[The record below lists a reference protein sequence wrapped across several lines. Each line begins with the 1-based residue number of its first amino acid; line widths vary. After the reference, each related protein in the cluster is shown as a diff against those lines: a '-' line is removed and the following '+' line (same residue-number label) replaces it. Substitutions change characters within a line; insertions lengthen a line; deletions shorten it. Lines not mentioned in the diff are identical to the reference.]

1 MPHAR
6 RLIAMAGLTAA
17 HAVAQPCAPGV
28 AQTLVLD
35 AHHEFA
41 HAGRSVAISGDTL
54 AVGVHNDNRLG
65 VGTGSVSLYR
75 LDPAT
80 WQLEHEL
87 MPPRPTVGGWF
98 GYAVA
103 AHAGRVIVGAPFT
116 VIAGQAVGSAHVFA
130 YEPDLGWV
138 HEAELLAPVR
148 SPDDRFGHSVA
159 IHGDTAVVGVPRDDR
174 AGAPDAGSIMIY
186 ERTDAGW
193 SHTQTLLPPS
203 TATAEAGWSVA
214 FDGETIVAG
223 APYDDAAELNHG
235 SAFAF
240 ELEDGQW
247 TLVPNLALDTN
258 QRNTGFGSSVAVLG
272 DRLLIG
278 APDFPI
284 HNSQAKGYVFGF
296 IRTPTRWMFVE
307 EIGFFQLD
315 PDNHFGTSV
324 ALSTDRALIGDSGSG
339 RAWLL
344 EADGFRWANPIPV
357 RPIPEPLR
365 FYGVSAAMSDTHAV
379 IGADRLAG
387 GAYAF
392 GLACAC
398 AADFNSDGLLNF
410 FDLAAYLG
418 AFAARDPATD
428 LAAPNGVFNFFDVA
442 AYIALYN
449 AGCP

>member
-1 MPHAR
+1 MPYAR
-6 RLIAMAGLTAA
+6 RLIALAGLTAGA
-17 HAVAQPCAPGV
+17 AVAQPCAPGV

-41 HAGRSVAISGDTL
+41 HAGRSVAIAGDTL

-80 WQLEHEL
+80 WQLQHEL

-103 AHAGRVIVGAPFT
+103 AHAGRVIVGAPYT

-130 YEPDLGWV
+130 YDPDLGWV

-223 APYDDAAELNHG
+223 APFDDRDYPNAGDAFIYTRDGSDWELFSGLDFSIQPNAASG
-235 SAFAF
+235 
-240 ELEDGQW
+240 W
-247 TLVPNLALDTN
+247 
-258 QRNTGFGSSVAVLG
+258 SVAVLNN
-272 DRLLIG
+272 RVVVG
-278 APDFPI
+278 APDFTYPDTE
-284 HNSQAKGYVFGF
+284 ARGYVRILSGIDGNWSYTGINFN
-296 IRTPTRWMFVE
+296 
-307 EIGFFQLD
+307 D
-315 PDNHFGTSV
+315 YDADNRFGTSL
-324 ALSTDRALIGDSGSG
+324 ALTADRILVGDAGSG
-339 RAWLL
+339 RAWLY
-344 EADGFRWANPIPV
+344 EADRHWTGPTELLPG
-357 RPIPEPLR
+357 EDPLR
-365 FYGVSAAMSDTHAV
+365 FYGVSAAMSETHAV

-387 GAYAF
+387 AAYAF

-398 AADFNSDGLLNF
+398 PADFNADSLLNF

-418 AFAARDPATD
+418 AFAAGDPATD